1 MAEYMSERELRK
13 IERNRRKEEDRL
25 KRQNARTLEKEE
37 KRKREQSEHD
47 KKEREQ
53 IELQKQRERLI
64 HERRKLKE
72 KSKLLYEMEKG
83 MKERERVDKEIRQK
97 SKDIKKD
104 FESDSSE
111 TEEEFKE
118 LEQVDSDHNS
128 SIERK
133 ERSDKTRKYT
143 SSSKENLRLKESEI
157 TQSRRAERKD
167 SSDSEYSDLDKSTE
181 LQVNARQTFSE
192 ERMKKRKGSVLNMKD
207 EVSFR
212 NENPLSSDSLE
223 DKESEI
229 ELDSEQSESDA
240 SEDAYTTVDQIYDV
254 DYIENPRHNSTE
266 IETEE
271 NKNVNFENE
280 MRWLDE
286 KWQQYQCENAEL
298 KSSIDK
304 LRNTE
309 TEKEN
314 IKRDRNKHL
323 KYTAAEDMLKEKI
336 KQLKI
341 REKRVNDAIQE
352 NRMLK
357 QKQAEELDKLKHRQT
372 EAKRESEKRKIEKD
386 KLKKL
391 KDEEL
396 LLKQRIKEK
405 EARLLNENRTNA
417 EINENKTDTRKAN
430 KSEKTESTK
439 AKLHKPNIPS
449 LTETTFEEWKIEVE
463 IILKSGLYEENI
475 LRQAIRNSLCGHTRK
490 ILLTMSPDATIQ
502 QIINKLEGIYGN
514 IRSGESVLSE
524 FYMSK
529 QGKDEN
535 VSEWGLRLESILQRA
550 IEKGHI
556 KEEQREDM
564 LKTRFWRHLYSEDL
578 KNATRLSFETSKS
591 FEELRRKVR
600 IEENE
605 MSMTRIQEVEI
616 EDKISLNQH
625 KSEDDSDI
633 VMKTVLERMKR
644 LEEELLRVQEKRH
657 DIEQERSRWDR
668 RDRYRD
674 RYDRG
679 NYRNRYRDYEYGDR
693 RNYKRDYRERYDTD
707 RPNRDYRR
715 RYDDIDWRKEDD
727 RYPRYRRDDIER
739 GYRGDRRTNDRYGND
754 RERNYDVN
762 SCRDQN
768 EKYRESDSRRD
779 NKEFDRNDRE
789 GSNAEQRKQDTDKGD
804 TAKQEHKQVQSN
816 SKTEAAGRTNTPNK
830 PLNR

>member
-53 IELQKQRERLI
+53 LELQKQRER
-64 HERRKLKE
+64 
-72 KSKLLYEMEKG
+72 
-83 MKERERVDKEIRQK
+83 
-97 SKDIKKD
+97 
-104 FESDSSE
+104 FESDTSE

-133 ERSDKTRKYT
+133 ERSDKIRKYT

-157 TQSRRAERKD
+157 TQSNRAERKD

-181 LQVNARQTFSE
+181 LQANARQTFSE

-207 EVSFR
+207 EMSFK

-372 EAKRESEKRKIEKD
+372 ETKRESEKRKIEKD

-405 EARLLNENRTNA
+405 EARLLNEKRTNA
-417 EINENKTDTRKAN
+417 EINENKSDTRKAN

-644 LEEELLRVQEKRH
+644 LEEELLRVQEKSREEKESTSGDIHRRH

-739 GYRGDRRTNDRYGND
+739 GYRET
-754 RERNYDVN
+754 E
-762 SCRDQN
+762 
-768 EKYRESDSRRD
+768 ELMI
-779 NKEFDRNDRE
+779 
-789 GSNAEQRKQDTDKGD
+789 DTDM
-804 TAKQEHKQVQSN
+804 
-816 SKTEAAGRTNTPNK
+816 TEKEITM
-830 PLNR
+830 

>member
-1 MAEYMSERELRK
+1 MSGAK
-13 IERNRRKEEDRL
+13 
-25 KRQNARTLEKEE
+25 LE
-37 KRKREQSEHD
+37 
-47 KKEREQ
+47 
-53 IELQKQRERLI
+53 LI
-64 HERRKLKE
+64 HFQDTDTPFYTTVRVKHL
-72 KSKLLYEMEKG
+72 
-83 MKERERVDKEIRQK
+83 ERVDKEIRQK
-97 SKDIKKD
+97 SKDINKD

-111 TEEEFKE
+111 TEEEFTE
-118 LEQVDSDHNS
+118 LEQVASDHNS

-157 TQSRRAERKD
+157 TQTRRAERQD

-181 LQVNARQTFSE
+181 IQANARQTFSE
-192 ERMKKRKGSVLNMKD
+192 ERMKERKGSVLNMKD

-223 DKESEI
+223 DKESER
-229 ELDSEQSESDA
+229 ELESEQSESDA
-240 SEDAYTTVDQIYDV
+240 SEDACTTVDQIYDA
-254 DYIENPRHNSTE
+254 DYIKIPRHNSAE
-266 IETEE
+266 IDTEE
-271 NKNVNFENE
+271 NKDVNFQNE
-280 MRWLDE
+280 MKWLDE

-314 IKRDRNKHL
+314 VKRDRNKHL

-341 REKRVNDAIQE
+341 REKRVNEAIQE

-357 QKQAEELDKLKHRQT
+357 QKQAEELDNLKQRQA
-372 EAKRESEKRKIEKD
+372 EAKREREKRKLEKD
-386 KLKKL
+386 KLTKL
-391 KDEEL
+391 KDKEM

-405 EARLLNENRTNA
+405 ETRLLNEERTHA
-417 EINENKTDTRKAN
+417 EMNENKEDTRKAS

-475 LRQAIRNSLCGHTRK
+475 LRQAIINSLCGHIRK

-502 QIINKLEGIYGN
+502 QIISKLEGIYGN
-514 IRSGESVLSE
+514 IRSAESVLSE

-529 QGKDEN
+529 QRKEEN

-564 LKTRFWRHLYSEDL
+564 LKARFWRHLYSEDL
-578 KNATRLSFETSKS
+578 KNATRLSSKS
-591 FEELRRKVR
+591 SEELRRKVR

-605 MSMTRIQEVEI
+605 MLMTRIQEVKI

-633 VMKTVLERMKR
+633 VMKAVLGRMKR
-644 LEEELLRVQEKRH
+644 LEEELLRVQEKSREEKESTSDDIYRRH

-668 RDRYRD
+668 RDRYD

-679 NYRNRYRDYEYGDR
+679 HYRNRYRDYEYGDR

-707 RPNRDYRR
+707 RSNRDYRR
-715 RYDDIDWRKEDD
+715 RYDDLDLRKEDD
-727 RYPRYRRDDIER
+727 RYPRYRREDIER
-739 GYRGDRRTNDRYGND
+739 GYRGDR
-754 RERNYDVN
+754 
-762 SCRDQN
+762 
-768 EKYRESDSRRD
+768 KIMI
-779 NKEFDRNDRE
+779 
-789 GSNAEQRKQDTDKGD
+789 DTDM
-804 TAKQEHKQVQSN
+804 
-816 SKTEAAGRTNTPNK
+816 TEKEITM
-830 PLNR
+830 

>member
-1 MAEYMSERELRK
+1 M
-13 IERNRRKEEDRL
+13 
-25 KRQNARTLEKEE
+25 
-37 KRKREQSEHD
+37 QS
-47 KKEREQ
+47 KK
-53 IELQKQRERLI
+53 
-64 HERRKLKE
+64 
-72 KSKLLYEMEKG
+72 
-83 MKERERVDKEIRQK
+83 
-97 SKDIKKD
+97 IKK
-104 FESDSSE
+104 
-111 TEEEFKE
+111 
-118 LEQVDSDHNS
+118 
-128 SIERK
+128 
-133 ERSDKTRKYT
+133 
-143 SSSKENLRLKESEI
+143 
-157 TQSRRAERKD
+157 
-167 SSDSEYSDLDKSTE
+167 
-181 LQVNARQTFSE
+181 
-192 ERMKKRKGSVLNMKD
+192 
-207 EVSFR
+207 
-212 NENPLSSDSLE
+212 
-223 DKESEI
+223 
-229 ELDSEQSESDA
+229 
-240 SEDAYTTVDQIYDV
+240 
-254 DYIENPRHNSTE
+254 
-266 IETEE
+266 
-271 NKNVNFENE
+271 
-280 MRWLDE
+280 
-286 KWQQYQCENAEL
+286 
-298 KSSIDK
+298 
-304 LRNTE
+304 
-309 TEKEN
+309 
-314 IKRDRNKHL
+314 
-323 KYTAAEDMLKEKI
+323 
-336 KQLKI
+336 
-341 REKRVNDAIQE
+341 
-352 NRMLK
+352 LK

-372 EAKRESEKRKIEKD
+372 EAKRESEKQKIEKD

-417 EINENKTDTRKAN
+417 EIIENKSDIRKAN

-535 VSEWGLRLESILQRA
+535 VSEWGLRLENILQRA

-564 LKTRFWRHLYSEDL
+564 LKARFWRHLYSEDL
-578 KNATRLSFETSKS
+578 KNATRLSFETPKS

-616 EDKISLNQH
+616 DDKISINQH
-625 KSEDDSDI
+625 KSEDDTDI
-633 VMKTVLERMKR
+633 VKKTVLERMKR
-644 LEEELLRVQEKRH
+644 LEEELLRVQEKSREEKESTSGDIHRRH

-674 RYDRG
+674 RYDRYDRG

-693 RNYKRDYRERYDTD
+693 INYKRDNRERYDTD

-715 RYDDIDWRKEDD
+715 RSDDIDWRKEDD

-739 GYRGDRRTNDRYGND
+739 GYRGDRRTNDRYGYD

-779 NKEFDRNDRE
+779 NKEFDRNYRE
-789 GSNAEQRKQDTDKGD
+789 GSSAEQRKQDTDKGE

>member
-53 IELQKQRERLI
+53 LELQKQRERLI

-83 MKERERVDKEIRQK
+83 MKEREK
-97 SKDIKKD
+97 
-104 FESDSSE
+104 
-111 TEEEFKE
+111 EEEFKE

-133 ERSDKTRKYT
+133 ERSDKIRKYT

-157 TQSRRAERKD
+157 TQSNRAERKD

-181 LQVNARQTFSE
+181 LQANARQTFSE

-207 EVSFR
+207 EMSFR

-271 NKNVNFENE
+271 NKN
-280 MRWLDE
+280 
-286 KWQQYQCENAEL
+286 
-298 KSSIDK
+298 
-304 LRNTE
+304 
-309 TEKEN
+309 
-314 IKRDRNKHL
+314 
-323 KYTAAEDMLKEKI
+323 
-336 KQLKI
+336 I

-372 EAKRESEKRKIEKD
+372 ETKRESEKRKIEKD

-405 EARLLNENRTNA
+405 EARLLNEKRTNA
-417 EINENKTDTRKAN
+417 EINENKSDTRKAN

-644 LEEELLRVQEKRH
+644 LEEELLRVQEKSREEKESTSGDIHRRH

-739 GYRGDRRTNDRYGND
+739 GYRGDRRTNDRYGYD

-789 GSNAEQRKQDTDKGD
+789 GSNAEQRKQDTAKGD